1 MLSHIFTLFLL
12 SSLFINFNFIEA
24 KAIRRQESL
33 AKLSL
38 VNLRFEER
46 VETFKIK
53 KLLGIKTWKKDG
65 INVIRFLAQMEPSN
79 TLGVSPNLFLSLH
92 LPLTENYEKKA
103 LQKII
108 SKYLKAE
115 SAYSFSFTKPV
126 IAKTNNFSN
135 DESGIEEIYIND
147 LTMTK
152 KSKSKFFLNELFS
165 DKKALAIKQKNPSNT
180 YLYAKSRL
188 KKRQSLNQL
197 TVTDYNS
204 DKTLMGQIF
213 NANIKKIKEA
223 RKNFKEFK
231 VESFYSKRFPIK
243 ASATK
248 QTKLFSEAANRYSD
262 IFNFVTINDGD
273 KKLKLQIPLLHESN
287 INLAAIQK
295 SEKVMVSIFKSKGPY
310 MALIKFP
317 GEAHEFLAF
326 ISAGTLYDSSY
337 IKNYNDALVEDIY
350 FLSIRKFDT
359 LACDDIYCIA
369 RKILGNI
376 PIIKLKITDKK
387 TGKAKE
393 YTTSLGAYENEG
405 ALIIYLTALS
415 IDVGDTIKVSPK
427 IADNYKNYHL
437 GSGLAGKGA
446 IDAFYNQEGHEI
458 MFYIH
463 DGI

>member
-1 MLSHIFTLFLL
+1 M
-12 SSLFINFNFIEA
+12 
-24 KAIRRQESL
+24 
-33 AKLSL
+33 
-38 VNLRFEER
+38 NLKFEER
-46 VETFKIK
+46 DETFKIK
-53 KLLGIKTWKKDG
+53 KLLGIRTWKKDG
-65 INVIRFLAQMEPSN
+65 INVIRFLAQMEPANS
-79 TLGVSPNLFLSLH
+79 LGVNPDLFLSLH
-92 LPLTENYEKKA
+92 LPLTENYEEKA
-103 LQKII
+103 LQKNIN
-108 SKYLKAE
+108 KYLKAE
-115 SAYSFSFTKPV
+115 SGYSFSFTKPV
-126 IAKTNNFSN
+126 IARTNNFSN

-152 KSKSKFFLNELFS
+152 KGKSKSFLSELLS
-165 DKKALAIKQKNPSNT
+165 DKEALAIKQKNPSNT
-180 YLYAKSRL
+180 FLYAKSRL
-188 KKRQSLNQL
+188 KKRQGLNQL
-197 TVTDYNS
+197 NVTDYSSN
-204 DKTLMGQIF
+204 KTLMGQIF
-213 NANIKKIKEA
+213 NANKENIEEA

-231 VESFYSKRFPIK
+231 VENFYSKRFPIK

-248 QTKLFSEAANRYSD
+248 QTKLFAKAANRYSD

-273 KKLKLQIPLLHESN
+273 KKLKLQIPVLHDSDV
-287 INLAAIQK
+287 NLATIQK

-317 GEAHEFLAF
+317 SESHEFLAF

-337 IKNYNDALVEDIY
+337 TKDYNDALVEDIY

-359 LACDDIYCIA
+359 LSCDDIYCIA
-369 RKILGNI
+369 GKVLGNI

-387 TGKAKE
+387 TGGAKE

-405 ALIIYLTALS
+405 AVITYLTALS
-415 IDVGDTIKVSPK
+415 IDIGDTIKVSSK

-446 IDAFYNQEGHEI
+446 VDAAYNQEGHEI